1 MTGAVHPMAV
11 DTLDAA
17 EGVRPFSEGLLKSP
31 QQVVAVAV
39 EKDWRRGMM
48 AMVEEEEGWKD
59 GQRQTTG

>member
-1 MTGAVHPMAV
+1 MAV

-17 EGVRPFSEGLLKSP
+17 EGVRPFYEGLLKSP

-39 EKDWRRGMM
+39 EKDWRLGMM
-48 AMVEEEEGWKD
+48 AMVVEEEGWKD